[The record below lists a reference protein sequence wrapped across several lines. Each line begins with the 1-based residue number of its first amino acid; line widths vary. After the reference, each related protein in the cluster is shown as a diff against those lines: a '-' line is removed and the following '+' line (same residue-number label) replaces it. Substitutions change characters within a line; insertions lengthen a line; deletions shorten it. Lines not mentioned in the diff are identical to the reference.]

1 MLTNLTQLLITYLL
15 TYLTVSLLTITTVIL
30 SSFLA
35 FPSAIASSVC
45 AHIKAPTLLTISKG
59 HRVKSK
65 KNLTTQH
72 YSVSTRKQRLFTK

>member
-30 SSFLA
+30 SSFRA

-45 AHIKAPTLLTISKG
+45 AHKGTHFTYHIKGS
-59 HRVKSK
+59 
-65 KNLTTQH
+65 
-72 YSVSTRKQRLFTK
+72 